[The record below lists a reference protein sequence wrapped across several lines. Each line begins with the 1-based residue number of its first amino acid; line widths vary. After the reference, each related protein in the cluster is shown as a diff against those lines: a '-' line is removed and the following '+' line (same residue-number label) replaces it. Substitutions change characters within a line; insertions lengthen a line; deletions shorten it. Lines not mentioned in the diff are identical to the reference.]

1 MVSWGMKDKAVELL
15 AHICYGLEGEGVP
28 CPPELLDWF
37 IEYKSSLP
45 PVDDPDIIVDL

>member
-1 MVSWGMKDKAVELL
+1 MKDKAVELL

-37 IEYKSSLP
+37 IEYKKQEKP
-45 PVDDPDIIVDL
+45 EIILE